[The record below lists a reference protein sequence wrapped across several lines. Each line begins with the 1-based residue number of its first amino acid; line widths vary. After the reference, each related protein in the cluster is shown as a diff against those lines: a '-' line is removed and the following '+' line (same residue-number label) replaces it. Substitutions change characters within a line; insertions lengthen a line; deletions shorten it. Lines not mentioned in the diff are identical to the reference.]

1 MLAQLQDHRN
11 GSGAHA
17 VTTPAGRRWCVPPA
31 RSLFLLAVG
40 STVLIAGC
48 RGAGRAAST
57 PAVVPSDS
65 AGRAVTPDSV
75 AARAPVTV
83 APTDSTPRPGRDSA
97 KVPAATD
104 STGARPPKTDSVPK
118 KPAKKAPPPS
128 RPCVLDM
135 TESPPETRL
144 LYSRM
149 SETVSNTFI
158 GGGFVGRC
166 QGENNRLRADSAEQ
180 FQAAGIVNLYGN
192 VVYEEPNKVQIT
204 AMHATYFT
212 REGRLYADG
221 NVVATQLATGSTFA
235 GPSIEYFR
243 ATPERPA
250 SRLIAPSRSTARLI
264 EKDSTGRLQ
273 PPTTVIANRFED
285 AGDSLLMA
293 WGDVRIDREQLQA
306 QADSASF
313 DKITEQSRLVRGA
326 RIVNRDTAQQ
336 FTLVGDT
343 IDMYSTARK
352 LDRVVA
358 RHKSTATSDDLVL
371 NAEIIDVRLKDQ
383 QLEEAFAF
391 GSGRAKATTPQQDV
405 IADSLRI
412 RLVDKQ
418 VREVRAVGS
427 AVAVGTPDTL
437 KIRTTDKDL
446 LRGDSIFAFFDS
458 IAVRPPVAAPA
469 PGATTPRDT
478 GNRVSIKEIRAMG
491 NASSLF
497 HMATSKGP
505 TAPPA
510 INYVRGLRIFVN
522 FDTGTVRDVRVDS
535 AASGLYLEPASDS
548 LADTAAAPGP
558 RRRRPPGR
566 PGGAPVPTGSPA
578 RRPPGEDDVT
588 APAALPPLA
597 SATRR
602 RP

>member
-1 MLAQLQDHRN
+1 
-11 GSGAHA
+11 
-17 VTTPAGRRWCVPPA
+17 
-31 RSLFLLAVG
+31 
-40 STVLIAGC
+40 
-48 RGAGRAAST
+48 
-57 PAVVPSDS
+57 
-65 AGRAVTPDSV
+65 
-75 AARAPVTV
+75 
-83 APTDSTPRPGRDSA
+83 
-97 KVPAATD
+97 
-104 STGARPPKTDSVPK
+104 
-118 KPAKKAPPPS
+118 
-128 RPCVLDM
+128 
-135 TESPPETRL
+135 
-144 LYSRM
+144 
-149 SETVSNTFI
+149 
-158 GGGFVGRC
+158 
-166 QGENNRLRADSAEQ
+166 
-180 FQAAGIVNLYGN
+180 
-192 VVYEEPNKVQIT
+192 
-204 AMHATYFT
+204 
-212 REGRLYADG
+212 
-221 NVVATQLATGSTFA
+221 
-235 GPSIEYFR
+235 
-243 ATPERPA
+243 
-250 SRLIAPSRSTARLI
+250 LI

-293 WGDVRIDREQLQA
+293 WGDVRIDREQLNA

-313 DKITEQSRLVRGA
+313 DKITEKSRLVRGA

-343 IDMYSTARK
+343 IDMYSTERK

-371 NAEIIDVRLKDQ
+371 NAEIIDVRLKAQ

-391 GSGRAKATTPQQDV
+391 GAGRAKATTPQQDV

-437 KIRTTDKDL
+437 TIRTTEKDL

-458 IAVRPPVAAPA
+458 IAARLPVAAPA
-469 PGATTPRDT
+469 PGATAPRDT
-478 GNRVSIKEIRAMG
+478 GNRVNIKEIRALG

-535 AASGLYLEPASDS
+535 AASGVYLEPASDS
-548 LADTAAAPGP
+548 LADTATAPGTRP
-558 RRRRPPGR
+558 RRSPGR
-566 PGGAPVPTGSPA
+566 PGGAPGAPP
-578 RRPPGEDDVT
+578 RRPPGEDDRA
-588 APAALPPLA
+588 APATLPPLA